1 MSDGDKFYTKFVVL
15 DEIYNFVVHN
25 VFISRC
31 FNAKICIIRFYRVN
45 TKGIH
50 MFYSHKWVC
59 SVVVGK
65 DNYALDGETTKT
77 KVVEL
82 EKLCNFIVAL
92 DGEMTKTKVVEL
104 ES

>member
-1 MSDGDKFYTKFVVL
+1 
-15 DEIYNFVVHN
+15 
-25 VFISRC
+25 
-31 FNAKICIIRFYRVN
+31 
-45 TKGIH
+45 

-65 DNYALDGETTKT
+65 DNDALDGETTKT

>member
-1 MSDGDKFYTKFVVL
+1 
-15 DEIYNFVVHN
+15 
-25 VFISRC
+25 
-31 FNAKICIIRFYRVN
+31 
-45 TKGIH
+45 

-59 SVVVGK
+59 SVVLGK

-92 DGEMTKTKVVEL
+92 DGETTKTKVVEL
-104 ES
+104 EN